1 MPRYHPAP
9 SRNDVAVVQP
19 VLVSAFVVIL
29 ADSPADNTQ
38 VKHIN
43 SDMLTDIM
51 FTSRGILTA
60 SRLGHIK
67 LWIRPLVVKPRHL
80 RNQSYR
86 RDSWVDATA

>member
-19 VLVSAFVVIL
+19 VLVIPL
-29 ADSPADNTQ
+29 AAMLTDPADGMQ
-38 VKHIN
+38 VKHIG
-43 SDMLTDIM
+43 SDMLTDITFM
-51 FTSRGILTA
+51 SRGILTA

-86 RDSWVDATA
+86 RDSWVDSTA